1 MTTYSC
7 VTCGEVLPTKKD
19 FNSHIKKCSN
29 KATIHLPHVN
39 QVITL
44 ERNEKGDF
52 ICHCSDSG
60 CPRPFKF
67 ANNLRAHIKRAG
79 SRWIGDDTKGNSPME
94 KLDLSYEEEGK
105 AGGPSRVRKHLH
117 DKISQCDSSDE
128 GKAGGPSRA
137 SKHSHDDISEGDS
150 SDEGKAGGP
159 SKHLHDDI
167 SESNSRDVSTM
178 HIAIGDKR
186 MMVVMVH
193 QFHQGCIGSP
203 IVEDLGRIPSP
214 DWMIPQDEIMHSP
227 PPPAGDVRMVSP
239 TAHKSAPPQ
248 KSPQAPAPPL
258 SSLMSAIQAHNQ
270 NAGSVVPSSAQ
281 RTQQPQLP
289 LTTAPGLISDGF
301 LDSLNLAVNA
311 EFHFLTCQVCEM
323 ALRAGEVKSHLAKIH
338 GRQATYSDMTLKL
351 SMASLEVKEQL
362 PTGITG
368 PRTIVHGLKVFEAM
382 ACSHCDFLSRST
394 EHLRKHHSKEH
405 PMEPRPRHW
414 RACKVQ
420 HLKESSGV
428 LQTFWEVKDD
438 EERQS
443 QPTAQQAL
451 VDSLLK
457 ELEPTLEVVQTPLDG
472 RMVAGKN
479 VKLLR
484 SWVALPKDNDGDIPG
499 LKLAVQAYY
508 RKALSLLDH
517 THELVLKRLNSPD
530 PTKNGISNT
539 PFHKHLHEATMKQYI
554 IPVVAL
560 LAMLIRQQ
568 HAGGS
573 FSGSNPNIMELLA
586 VLRMGDEEGPE
597 ALQIIHQLLFE
608 VWSTAWKPQGE
619 GEIVDPTERCLAL
632 LTLGEDGG
640 FKEPHLVT
648 GIIAKLEY
656 CMRLTFLQEIHH
668 RTQSDPQSEDLDHC
682 LALGS
687 FFVEN
692 TQYTFSRLR
701 SLQHRASSLSY
712 DTMSLPQ
719 VWWTDTKTWKTMLYR
734 GEQVD
739 FADLCKVFEE
749 TEAKLVEAWEQGVL
763 MGEDIRVDYDKIAED
778 LVNKDVGYSFLSDVR
793 NPELGNRGQL
803 VRHFLEDEE
812 TFAHFAMVRQG
823 GIVWNV
829 GALQAWLKKYA
840 ELQSLLLLRAQMLS
854 GAPSRGTELTAMT
867 YRNTQTRPT
876 RNLVVLGKHVSLLC
890 QYLKTTALTGKDKL
904 IPHALDAITSD
915 ILVQDLA
922 LARPF
927 AEIAAKACFPDRPE
941 VVDLYRN
948 HVFVNYD
955 RLFDS
960 KDLSLIMSRHSLPIM
975 HFGLTINSWRHIQTA
990 WKRKLGC
997 AVEDVIEM
1005 DREDNVEALQAGHSR
1020 STENRVYGISVEALA
1035 GAAEDV
1041 LPAYLNASME
1051 WQRHCQVPVSGQW
1064 ASYKTARAHPPSSPP
1079 PPAAPPAPEP
1089 RENKQPVAY
1098 SMPAEAVQK
1107 AMVDAV
1113 VAKLPS
1119 TDEIATKVMD
1129 KLMPALKGMLQDM
1142 FQSTTGGPSERTD
1155 KGKGKEREREKEQGQ
1170 STSHARAQ
1178 SGISDRSPIWDHSD
1192 VELEQTDVHVQSAE
1206 PRTSGQS
1213 ATLDQALQTMQGL
1226 LKNPSASWK
1235 SKEQHACMAT
1245 VLKGETDLVAVLGTG
1260 AGKSMLAIIPS
1271 MVQPKEAT
1279 VLVLP
1284 LNSLMLDYQRRLEEF
1299 RVPYQVYGTDKP
1311 LSSSTNL
1318 ILVTADKALTP
1329 QWRSALAML
1338 NQSKKV
1344 ARLIFDEA
1352 HIPLMSKD
1360 YRMAF
1365 QSIHQLRSIPM
1376 QLVLLSA
1383 TLPSWCMEEVKTT
1396 FQLVQQTEV
1405 IRQST
1410 DRPELGYHL
1419 ERVPVHSMARRV
1431 AEVLEE
1437 EGSLWEERDRALV
1450 FVTSIAA
1457 GQHLSH
1463 MTAYPFYNGD
1473 KGTSDKDRRWMY
1485 QQWIK
1490 GFSKVLIATTAFSA
1504 GNDYPHVRTV
1514 IHMDRPFDMVD
1525 YIQGQG
1531 RAGRDG
1537 QAANCYTII
1546 PPTSTLPNIQT
1557 MGLEGEARWAIYE
1570 LLYCYGP
1577 RRCLRFG
1584 MTLFNDSK
1592 GVGCWMEDGKEKC
1605 SVCLEEPGHNPL
1617 DIQVA
1622 GTARLKQQ
1630 AMKSMEGRLM
1640 ERPGTLKTSFDS
1652 AVVQAR
1658 QRRGKEEM
1666 KQLEEGDRILAAL
1679 ESFEGC
1685 CSLCRVLREGAM
1697 ERHGIRECPHL
1708 DGDGWSE
1715 YVEWRRGLQ
1724 YDMRHHRKIC
1734 YMCHVPQVNDKV
1746 HPQFKK
1752 AEKGNKDCKFADVV
1766 APAAYGIY
1774 QNEELRREAEKKFG
1788 ESWGEGGV
1796 YVKWLMGRPRQG
1808 HHSNLIDLMMW
1819 YHEHSQT

>member
-1 MTTYSC
+1 
-7 VTCGEVLPTKKD
+7 
-19 FNSHIKKCSN
+19 
-29 KATIHLPHVN
+29 
-39 QVITL
+39 
-44 ERNEKGDF
+44 
-52 ICHCSDSG
+52 
-60 CPRPFKF
+60 
-67 ANNLRAHIKRAG
+67 
-79 SRWIGDDTKGNSPME
+79 
-94 KLDLSYEEEGK
+94 
-105 AGGPSRVRKHLH
+105 
-117 DKISQCDSSDE
+117 
-128 GKAGGPSRA
+128 
-137 SKHSHDDISEGDS
+137 
-150 SDEGKAGGP
+150 
-159 SKHLHDDI
+159 
-167 SESNSRDVSTM
+167 
-178 HIAIGDKR
+178 
-186 MMVVMVH
+186 
-193 QFHQGCIGSP
+193 
-203 IVEDLGRIPSP
+203 
-214 DWMIPQDEIMHSP
+214 
-227 PPPAGDVRMVSP
+227 
-239 TAHKSAPPQ
+239 
-248 KSPQAPAPPL
+248 
-258 SSLMSAIQAHNQ
+258 
-270 NAGSVVPSSAQ
+270 
-281 RTQQPQLP
+281 
-289 LTTAPGLISDGF
+289 
-301 LDSLNLAVNA
+301 
-311 EFHFLTCQVCEM
+311 
-323 ALRAGEVKSHLAKIH
+323 
-338 GRQATYSDMTLKL
+338 
-351 SMASLEVKEQL
+351 
-362 PTGITG
+362 
-368 PRTIVHGLKVFEAM
+368 
-382 ACSHCDFLSRST
+382 
-394 EHLRKHHSKEH
+394 
-405 PMEPRPRHW
+405 MEPRPRNW

-420 HLKESSGV
+420 QLKQGTGD
-428 LQTFWEVKDD
+428 LQALWEVEDHA
-438 EERQS
+438 ERPS
-443 QPTAQQAL
+443 QPSGQQAL

-472 RMVAGKN
+472 RMVSPWLLTTQWHENIAGKN

-484 SWVALPKDNDGDIPG
+484 SWVSLPKDNDGDVPG

-517 THELVLKRLNSPD
+517 THELVLKRLHSPD

-619 GEIVDPTERCLAL
+619 REIVDPTERCLAL

-682 LALGS
+682 LDLGS

-778 LVNKDVGYSFLSDVR
+778 LINKDVGYSFLSDVR

-997 AVEDVIEM
+997 AVEDMIEM

-1051 WQRHCQVPVSGQW
+1051 WQRHCQVPVSGQST
-1064 ASYKTARAHPPSSPP
+1064 SYKTAQAHPPSPP
-1079 PPAAPPAPEP
+1079 PSPAAPPAPEP
-1089 RENKQPVAY
+1089 RENKRPVAY
-1098 SMPAEAVQK
+1098 SMPTKAVQK

-1129 KLMPALKGMLQDM
+1129 KLMPALKGMLQEV

-1155 KGKGKEREREKEQGQ
+1155 KGKGKEREREEEQGQ
-1170 STSHARAQ
+1170 STSHAKAQ

-1192 VELEQTDVHVQSAE
+1192 IELEQTDIHVQSAE
-1206 PRTSGQS
+1206 PSTSGQS
-1213 ATLDQALQTMQGL
+1213 ATLDQALQKMQGL

-1235 SKEQHACMAT
+1235 SEEQHVCMAT

-1383 TLPSWCMEEVKTT
+1383 TLPSWSMEEVKTT

-1419 ERVPVHSMARRV
+1419 ERVAVHSMARRV

-1658 QRRGKEEM
+1658 QRQGKEEM
-1666 KQLEEGDRILAAL
+1666 KRLEEGDRILAAL

>member
-1 MTTYSC
+1 MPNYVCATCEDTFSTKSTYIAHS
-7 VTCGEVLPTKKD
+7 
-19 FNSHIKKCSN
+19 KKCSS
-29 KATIHLPHVN
+29 KATIHLPHTN
-39 QVITL
+39 QTIEL
-44 ERNEKGDF
+44 QRNDMGDF
-52 ICHCSDSG
+52 ICNCSALG
-60 CPRPFKF
+60 CPKPFKY
-67 ANNLRAHIKRAG
+67 ASNLKSHIKKAG
-79 SRWIGDDTKGNSPME
+79 STWKGPEIQGNLPMGKFDLTHGQGIG
-94 KLDLSYEEEGK
+94 
-105 AGGPSRVRKHLH
+105 A
-117 DKISQCDSSDE
+117 
-128 GKAGGPSRA
+128 
-137 SKHSHDDISEGDS
+137 
-150 SDEGKAGGP
+150 GP
-159 SKHLHDDI
+159 SKDLHEDI
-167 SESNSRDVSTM
+167 SESDSGDVSTKLM
-178 HIAIGDKR
+178 AIGDNG
-186 MMVVMVH
+186 MMDGHGTPVPSQVH
-193 QFHQGCIGSP
+193 WIPRKQIA
-203 IVEDLGRIPSP
+203 EDFGKIPSP
-214 DWMIPQDEIMHSP
+214 QRLIPQDEIMHSP

-239 TAHKSAPPQ
+239 TANKSAPPP
-248 KSPQAPAPPL
+248 KSPQAPASPL
-258 SSLMSAIQAHNQ
+258 PSLISAIQAHKQ
-270 NAGSVVPSSAQ
+270 NTGDVAPSLVS
-281 RTQQPQLP
+281 
-289 LTTAPGLISDGF
+289 LTKTPGLITNEF
-301 LDSLNLAVNA
+301 LSSLDLAVNA
-311 EFHFLTCQVCEM
+311 EFHFLVCQVCQM
-323 ALRAGEVKSHLAKIH
+323 ALGVGDVKSHLAKIH
-338 GRQATYSDMTLKL
+338 GRRSTYSDMTLKL
-351 SMASLEVKEQL
+351 MLISLEVAEKL
-362 PTGITG
+362 PTGIRG
-368 PRTIVHGLKVFEAM
+368 PRTMVHGLKVHDAM
-382 ACSHCDFLSRST
+382 ACSHCSFLSRST
-394 EHLRKHHSKEH
+394 DYLRKHHSKDH
-405 PMEPRPRHW
+405 SMEPRPRNW

-420 HLKESSGV
+420 QLKQGTGD
-428 LQTFWEVKDD
+428 LQALWEVEDHA
-438 EERQS
+438 ERPS
-443 QPTAQQAL
+443 QPSGQQAL

-472 RMVAGKN
+472 RMVSPWLLTTQWHENIAGKN

-484 SWVALPKDNDGDIPG
+484 SWVSLPKDNDGDVPG

-517 THELVLKRLNSPD
+517 THELVLKRLHSPD

-586 VLRMGDEEGPE
+586 VLCMGDEEGPE

-619 GEIVDPTERCLAL
+619 REIVDPTERCLAL

-682 LALGS
+682 LDLGS

-778 LVNKDVGYSFLSDVR
+778 LINKDVGYSFL
-793 NPELGNRGQL
+793 
-803 VRHFLEDEE
+803 HFLEDEE

-1051 WQRHCQVPVSGQW
+1051 WQRHCQVPVSGQST
-1064 ASYKTARAHPPSSPP
+1064 SYKTAQAHPPSPP
-1079 PPAAPPAPEP
+1079 PSPAAPPAPEP
-1089 RENKQPVAY
+1089 RENKRPVAY
-1098 SMPAEAVQK
+1098 SMPTEAVQK

-1129 KLMPALKGMLQDM
+1129 KLMPALKGMLQEV

-1155 KGKGKEREREKEQGQ
+1155 KGKGKEREREEEQGQ
-1170 STSHARAQ
+1170 STSHAKAQ

-1192 VELEQTDVHVQSAE
+1192 IELEQTDIHVQSAE

-1213 ATLDQALQTMQGL
+1213 ATLDQALQKMQGL

-1235 SKEQHACMAT
+1235 SEEQHVCMAT

-1299 RVPYQVYGTDKP
+1299 RVPYQVYGADKP

-1318 ILVTADKALTP
+1318 ILVTADRALTP

-1383 TLPSWCMEEVKTT
+1383 TLPSWSMEEVKTT

-1419 ERVPVHSMARRV
+1419 ERVAVHSMARRV

-1473 KGTSDKDRRWMY
+1473 KGTSDEDRRWMY

-1504 GNDYPHVRTV
+1504 GNNYPHVRTV

-1605 SVCLEEPGHNPL
+1605 TVCLEEPGHDPL

-1658 QRRGKEEM
+1658 QRQGKEEM
-1666 KQLEEGDRILAAL
+1666 KRLEEGDRILAAL

-1685 CSLCRVLREGAM
+1685 CSLCRVSREGGM

-1708 DGDGWSE
+1708 DGDGWRE

-1734 YMCHVPQVNDKV
+1734 YMVMGPRRVDFSANPGAVLTLHLTPWTSYLGTGVPYMVTEPLL
-1746 HPQFKK
+1746 HH
-1752 AEKGNKDCKFADVV
+1752 
-1766 APAAYGIY
+1766 
-1774 QNEELRREAEKKFG
+1774 EEG
-1788 ESWGEGGV
+1788 
-1796 YVKWLMGRPRQG
+1796 
-1808 HHSNLIDLMMW
+1808 
-1819 YHEHSQT
+1819 

>member
-1 MTTYSC
+1 
-7 VTCGEVLPTKKD
+7 
-19 FNSHIKKCSN
+19 
-29 KATIHLPHVN
+29 
-39 QVITL
+39 
-44 ERNEKGDF
+44 
-52 ICHCSDSG
+52 
-60 CPRPFKF
+60 
-67 ANNLRAHIKRAG
+67 
-79 SRWIGDDTKGNSPME
+79 
-94 KLDLSYEEEGK
+94 
-105 AGGPSRVRKHLH
+105 
-117 DKISQCDSSDE
+117 
-128 GKAGGPSRA
+128 
-137 SKHSHDDISEGDS
+137 
-150 SDEGKAGGP
+150 
-159 SKHLHDDI
+159 
-167 SESNSRDVSTM
+167 
-178 HIAIGDKR
+178 
-186 MMVVMVH
+186 
-193 QFHQGCIGSP
+193 
-203 IVEDLGRIPSP
+203 
-214 DWMIPQDEIMHSP
+214 
-227 PPPAGDVRMVSP
+227 
-239 TAHKSAPPQ
+239 
-248 KSPQAPAPPL
+248 
-258 SSLMSAIQAHNQ
+258 
-270 NAGSVVPSSAQ
+270 
-281 RTQQPQLP
+281 
-289 LTTAPGLISDGF
+289 
-301 LDSLNLAVNA
+301 
-311 EFHFLTCQVCEM
+311 
-323 ALRAGEVKSHLAKIH
+323 
-338 GRQATYSDMTLKL
+338 
-351 SMASLEVKEQL
+351 
-362 PTGITG
+362 
-368 PRTIVHGLKVFEAM
+368 
-382 ACSHCDFLSRST
+382 
-394 EHLRKHHSKEH
+394 
-405 PMEPRPRHW
+405 
-414 RACKVQ
+414 
-420 HLKESSGV
+420 
-428 LQTFWEVKDD
+428 
-438 EERQS
+438 
-443 QPTAQQAL
+443 
-451 VDSLLK
+451 
-457 ELEPTLEVVQTPLDG
+457 
-472 RMVAGKN
+472 
-479 VKLLR
+479 
-484 SWVALPKDNDGDIPG
+484 
-499 LKLAVQAYY
+499 
-508 RKALSLLDH
+508 
-517 THELVLKRLNSPD
+517 
-530 PTKNGISNT
+530 
-539 PFHKHLHEATMKQYI
+539 MKQYI
-554 IPVVAL
+554 VPVVIL

-568 HAGGS
+568 YSGGP
-573 FSGSNPNIMELLA
+573 FSGSNPKLLDLLA
-586 VLRMGDEEGPE
+586 VLRIGQGDTE
-597 ALQIIHQLLFE
+597 ALPLIHELLFQL
-608 VWSTAWKPQGE
+608 WSTAWKHQGDRD
-619 GEIVDPTERCLAL
+619 IVDPTERCLAL
-632 LTLGEDGG
+632 MTLREDGA
-640 FKEPHLVT
+640 FKEPHQVT
-648 GIIAKLEY
+648 PIIARLEY
-656 CMRLTFLQEIHH
+656 CMRLTFLMEIHSCM
-668 RTQSDPQSEDLDHC
+668 QSDPQKDDEEHCSDLEN
-682 LALGS
+682 

-692 TQYTFSRLR
+692 TRYTFSRLR
-701 SLQHRASSLSY
+701 SLQHRATSLAL

-739 FADLCKVFEE
+739 FADLCKVFEG
-749 TEAKLVEAWEQGVL
+749 TEAKLVEAWEQGIL
-763 MGEDIRVDYDKIAED
+763 MGQDIRVDYDKIAED

-793 NPELGNRGQL
+793 NPQLAGRGRL
-803 VRHFLEDEE
+803 VKHFLEDEE
-812 TFAHFAMVRQG
+812 MFAHFAMVRQG
-823 GIVWNV
+823 AIVWNT

-927 AEIAAKACFPDRPE
+927 AEIAAKACFPDKPE

-948 HVFVNYD
+948 HVFVNFD

-960 KDLSLIMSRHSLPIM
+960 KDLSLIMSKHSLPIM

-1051 WQRHCQVPVSGQW
+1051 WQRHCQVPVSGQST
-1064 ASYKTARAHPPSSPP
+1064 SYKTVQAHPPSPP
-1079 PPAAPPAPEP
+1079 PSPTAPPAPEP
-1089 RENKQPVAY
+1089 RENKRPVAY
-1098 SMPAEAVQK
+1098 SMPTKAVQK

-1129 KLMPALKGMLQDM
+1129 KLMPALKGMLQEV

-1170 STSHARAQ
+1170 STSHARAP

-1206 PRTSGQS
+1206 PSTSDQS

-1299 RVPYQVYGTDKP
+1299 RVPYQVYGADKP

-1318 ILVTADKALTP
+1318 ILVTADRALTP

-1383 TLPSWCMEEVKTT
+1383 TLPSWSIEEVKTT
-1396 FQLVQQTEV
+1396 FQLVQQTKV

-1410 DRPELGYHL
+1410 DRPELSYHL
-1419 ERVPVHSMARRV
+1419 ERVPVHSIHRRV

-1473 KGTSDKDRRWMY
+1473 KGTSDEDRRWIY

-1557 MGLEGEARWAIYE
+1557 MGLEGEARW
-1570 LLYCYGP
+1570 LGYGP
-1577 RRCLRFG
+1577 
-1584 MTLFNDSK
+1584 
-1592 GVGCWMEDGKEKC
+1592 
-1605 SVCLEEPGHNPL
+1605 P
-1617 DIQVA
+1617 
-1622 GTARLKQQ
+1622 
-1630 AMKSMEGRLM
+1630 
-1640 ERPGTLKTSFDS
+1640 
-1652 AVVQAR
+1652 
-1658 QRRGKEEM
+1658 
-1666 KQLEEGDRILAAL
+1666 
-1679 ESFEGC
+1679 
-1685 CSLCRVLREGAM
+1685 
-1697 ERHGIRECPHL
+1697 
-1708 DGDGWSE
+1708 
-1715 YVEWRRGLQ
+1715 
-1724 YDMRHHRKIC
+1724 
-1734 YMCHVPQVNDKV
+1734 
-1746 HPQFKK
+1746 
-1752 AEKGNKDCKFADVV
+1752 
-1766 APAAYGIY
+1766 
-1774 QNEELRREAEKKFG
+1774 
-1788 ESWGEGGV
+1788 
-1796 YVKWLMGRPRQG
+1796 
-1808 HHSNLIDLMMW
+1808 
-1819 YHEHSQT
+1819 